1 MEKRKLI
8 DSDLAPSPRDEKEAV
23 GQFTRGQT
31 LSATKLGHPVGA
43 GLVPALPI
51 PRSRAPTIRAPTI
64 RAPTRGA
71 PTEFIRIR
79 QPHVGKRGY
88 TNKYEDGLKNLAR
101 FQMFFYFLA
110 GTPNGSHFIAGIQSQ
125 LIANVW

>member
-8 DSDLAPSPRDEKEAV
+8 DSDLALSPRDEKEAV

-31 LSATKLGHPVGA
+31 LSATKLGAVGA

-51 PRSRAPTIRAPTI
+51 PRSRAPTISAF
-64 RAPTRGA
+64 TRGA

-79 QPHVGKRGY
+79 QHHVGKRGY
-88 TNKYEDGLKNLAR
+88 TNKYKDRLKNLAR

-125 LIANVW
+125 LIANMW